1 MVDINTIELALKYSP
16 EFDLA
21 IAKTVPSLAKR
32 NYLIGSC
39 LAIGLG
45 LFAAFLIPSEIAN
58 ILGGGITVMGIGMAI
73 YSIQSQIDDS
83 IEAQEERIKLK
94 IAQSVR
100 RAKVTVTNEQKKLT
114 KAAHTWHRF
123 SFDNGNNSNHTIT
136 FNSYIIKIANR
147 PDCLNVDFRIEQI
160 LYRTEVYA
168 EFYSTKSGEL
178 KSRQRQHKVPD
189 RVKFTIS
196 LPNHKRTVKGVMG
209 FDDYHQMTSLYS
221 ARHQKALDL
230 AEFHHRYAIA
240 EEHIRNDGKRI
251 YLSPEEKQAIAH
263 RQELAEFDLMLG
275 KDQAM
280 QAVSIAPIVTKDLQ
294 DIQESLQKSLQELT
308 SIPSAHREPTPHFS
322 ESDLRSIGLPAIRQQ
337 FNITARSYANAF
349 VKLREKGIIINAP

>member
-1 MVDINTIELALKYSP
+1 MVDINTIELALKYAP

-39 LAIGLG
+39 LTILLG
-45 LFAAFLIPSEIAN
+45 LFVAFLIPSEIAS

-94 IAQSVR
+94 ITQSIR

-114 KAAHTWHRF
+114 SAAHTWHKF
-123 SFDNGNNSNHTIT
+123 SFDNGNNSNHTIA
-136 FNSYIIKIANR
+136 FNSYIIQITNR
-147 PDCLNVDFRIEQI
+147 PDCLNVDFRSEQI

-189 RVKFTIS
+189 RVKFTIA

-209 FDDYHQMTSLYS
+209 FDAYHQMTSLYS

-240 EEHIRNDGKRI
+240 EENIRHHGQRI

-263 RQELAEFDLMLG
+263 RQELAEFDLILG
-275 KDQAM
+275 KDQAV
-280 QAVSIAPIVTKDLQ
+280 QAVAPIVTKDLQ
-294 DIQESLQKSLQELT
+294 DIQESLQESLQELT

-349 VKLREKGIIINAP
+349 VKLREKGIIIHAP